1 MVNENYRQ
9 IVAVKC
15 IRFLRI
21 YAAYLSKVVY
31 KFFHGRIIKSQVSLN
46 IYLETNYKDLYLEK
60 KKYTLLC
67 HIGKIPVLWR
77 LILATPYVFMINARG
92 KRVEISLQHVR
103 RPFRVPTGD
112 G

>member
-60 KKYTLLC
+60 KNTHYY
-67 HIGKIPVLWR
+67 
-77 LILATPYVFMINARG
+77 ATSV
-92 KRVEISLQHVR
+92 KSLFSDV
-103 RPFRVPTGD
+103 
-112 G
+112 

>member
-31 KFFHGRIIKSQVSLN
+31 KFFHGRIIKSQVLLN

-60 KKYTLLC
+60 KKKNTHDY
-67 HIGKIPVLWR
+67 
-77 LILATPYVFMINARG
+77 ATSV
-92 KRVEISLQHVR
+92 KSLYSDV
-103 RPFRVPTGD
+103 
-112 G
+112 